1 MYDPGGLEAVARG
14 ELERRRARDLLEER
28 RFLAPALIAP
38 AVIFIALLVGVPLGL
53 AVYLSLT
60 DATAGSLTG
69 RWVGLHNFVDAW
81 HNPNFRTALENTIVF
96 TLVTQA
102 LIVVGAAVLAH
113 ALIRPFRGRWL
124 VRFLILL
131 PWAAPVALSTI
142 GFLWILD
149 SQFSVLN
156 WTLVHDVLPGGGH
169 LYLYKPVNS
178 VLGVIDHLPWVHTGK
193 INPFNPPQWLGQATL
208 AKISIIVIQA
218 WRILPFATVIFLAGL
233 SSLPAEIEDA
243 ARIDGAT
250 AFRKFWYVTLPLQ
263 LPIAV
268 VTLLFG
274 IVFTATDM
282 TVVYVL
288 TNGGPFNSTQVL
300 TTWAYQTGIVS
311 SSLGQ
316 GAAVSLYLLPVL
328 VVIAVLMLRFARR
341 VEVT

>member
-1 MYDPGGLEAVARG
+1 LNAVARG
-14 ELERRRARDLLEER
+14 GSEGRGWRDVLEER
-28 RFLAPALIAP
+28 RFLAPALIGP
-38 AVIFIALLVGVPLGL
+38 AVIFIVVLVGVPLGL

-69 RWVGLHNFVDAW
+69 NWVGLQNFIDAW
-81 HNPNFRTALENTIVF
+81 HNPNFRTALKNTIVF
-96 TLVTQA
+96 TLASQA
-102 LIVVGAAVLAH
+102 LVLAGAAVLAH

-124 VRFLILL
+124 LRFLILL

-142 GFLWILD
+142 GFLWIFD

-156 WTLVHDVLPGGGH
+156 WVLVHDVLPGGWH
-169 LYLYKPVNS
+169 LYLYKPINWL
-178 VLGVIDHLPWVHTGK
+178 LGVIDHLPWVDTGK

-208 AKISIIVIQA
+208 AKLSVIAVQA

-233 SSLPAEIEDA
+233 SSIPVEVEDA
-243 ARIDGAT
+243 ARMDGAT
-250 AFRKFWYVTLPLQ
+250 GLRKFWHVTLPLQ
-263 LPIAV
+263 LPIAAV
-268 VTLLFG
+268 ALLFG

-316 GAAVSLYLLPVL
+316 GAAVSLFLLPVL
-328 VVIAVLMLRFARR
+328 VIVAVLMLRFARK
-341 VEVT
+341 VEVS

>member
-1 MYDPGGLEAVARG
+1 LYDPGGLEAVARG

-233 SSLPAEIEDA
+233 SSIPAEIEDA